1 MERCTARNALDQQ
14 CLIEGPHEEIINSK
28 GQRAMVHHTKDSL
41 WSVALLDLQVATAFA
56 PDPEMIGRMLDRA
69 RHATP
74 ADVAAGGANNEEELL
89 ACLRLGFMRGCEG
102 DEPGA
107 NVLGFTIWPNGT
119 LSFKAGW
126 NHAKSMQAQAIISEA
141 MQK

>member
-1 MERCTARNALDQQ
+1 M
-14 CLIEGPHEEIINSK
+14 IEGPHEEVINSK
-28 GQRAMVHHTKDSL
+28 GQRAIVHHTRDSL
-41 WSVALLDLQVATAFA
+41 WSVAMMDLQVATAFA

-89 ACLRLGFMRGCEG
+89 ACLRLGFIRATEG

-119 LSFKAGW
+119 LAFQAGW
-126 NHAKSMQAQAIISEA
+126 NHAKSLQVQDIIEKA
-141 MQK
+141 RQDT